1 MTLTEK
7 LKEHANGSA
16 KRLPLES
23 QNIMKS
29 AIDQLVTS
37 SIFDNALKT
46 GDTIP
51 TISLSNHLGE
61 TIDVKDIL
69 LKNRLVLT
77 FYRGGWCPYCNLEL
91 KALQS
96 VLPEMEAKGAK
107 LIAISPELPDNSMT
121 TVEKN
126 QLSFQVLSDINNKVA
141 EAFNLVFTLPPDLQ
155 EIYRG
160 FNIDLDTN
168 QGNTQQQLPIAAT
181 YIIEQD
187 GSISYDYLAEDYKL
201 RADPQDILKAL

>member
-37 SIFDNALKT
+37 SILDNALKT

>member
-37 SIFDNALKT
+37 SILDNALKT

-155 EIYRG
+155 ELYRG